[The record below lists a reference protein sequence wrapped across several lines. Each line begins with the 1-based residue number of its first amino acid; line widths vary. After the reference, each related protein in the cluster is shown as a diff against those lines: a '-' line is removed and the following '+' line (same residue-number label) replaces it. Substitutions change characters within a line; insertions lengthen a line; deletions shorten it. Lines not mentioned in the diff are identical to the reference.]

1 MVYPLICTIQLE
13 RTAAMYTILSSNLI
27 TPHAGTGN
35 AAQPPISAMTDLDAS
50 TSDTRAAS
58 PSQTVRTLLGL
69 RELIVG
75 GELAPGARISELW
88 VVERLGVSRTPVRA
102 ALIRLQEEG
111 LIEPIATGGFAV
123 RAFSAREIGDAIEL
137 RGTLEGLAA
146 RFAAERGVP
155 PSMLRDLRACAD
167 EIDILLAG
175 PLTDDTFSRYVD
187 ANARFHRLLAAAAG
201 SDVVARQI
209 DKVATLPFASASA
222 FVVVQSLDPRAHET
236 LIVAQAQHR
245 AVLDAIERRQGA
257 RAEALMREHAQ
268 IAHDNLRRV
277 LDSQRAMTKLKGGNL
292 IRRDAG

>member
-1 MVYPLICTIQLE
+1 MTTVD
-13 RTAAMYTILSSNLI
+13 
-27 TPHAGTGN
+27 TPA
-35 AAQPPISAMTDLDAS
+35 
-50 TSDTRAAS
+50 SDTRPAAS
-58 PSQTVRTLLGL
+58 PSQTVRALLGL

-75 GELAPGARISELW
+75 GELGPGERISELW

-155 PSMLRDLRACAD
+155 ASTLHSLHACAD
-167 EIDILLAG
+167 EIDGLLAG

-187 ANARFHRLLAAAAG
+187 ANARFHRLLASAAG

-222 FVVVQSLDPRAHET
+222 FVVVQSLDPRARET
-236 LIVAQAQHR
+236 LVVAQAQHR
-245 AVLDAIERRQGA
+245 AVLDAIARRQGA

-277 LDSQRAMTKLKGGNL
+277 LDNQRAMTKLAGGNL